1 MSKRKIL
8 ALASAVCM
16 VAILAIGGTLAY
28 FTATDTEENTFT
40 VGGVQIDLIEQQ
52 RGLDSDGTK
61 KILVDFEDDKVLMPI
76 VGSAQGEQEVVGG
89 VKLPTAKNYVDKII
103 SIKNTGKSEAYV
115 RVFVAVPTALQN
127 GQTPNA
133 PRFDVLHWNFNGDF
147 CADGQWTDEIVV
159 ANPTVINGVEY
170 KIYSRTY
177 TTALKP
183 GDTTRTPAYIG
194 FYLDKTVDKN
204 ADGKWTVDWG
214 NGPEVIDYI
223 LDNGVKIPV
232 FAQAVQA
239 AGFDSAAAA
248 FAASGLPS
256 NPWLNN

>member
-52 RGLDSDGTK
+52 RGEKDGEKT
-61 KILVDFEDDKVLMPI
+61 LVPFEDEKVLMPI

-103 SIKNTGKSEAYV
+103 SIKNTGKSKAYV

-133 PRFDVLHWNFNGDF
+133 PRYDVLHWNFNGDS
-147 CADGQWTDEIVV
+147 CAEGQWTDEIVV
-159 ANPTVINGVEY
+159 ANPTVINEIEY

-177 TTALKP
+177 KTALDAEETTA
-183 GDTTRTPAYIG
+183 TPAYIG

-204 ADGKWTVDWG
+204 ATGQWTVDWG

-239 AGFDSAAAA
+239 AGFVNAEAA

-256 NPWLNN
+256 NPWE